1 MNVFAC
7 ACFCTLVMHDMKETK
22 KEGEEE
28 IFSVMPKL
36 RTLIYLQL
44 KPPPPF
50 KKIVDTLKQLTFS
63 F

>member
-36 RTLIYLQL
+36 RTTGT
-44 KPPPPF
+44 PSPF